1 MFYNIVF
8 NLLHNFQMT
17 LENVGFYQLL
27 KQLPVVFSQLE
38 NSWINYQ
45 YQKSFIVD
53 SGAQCTGH
61 QVYVYCFGVFVFCSV
76 YVFIAPVVK
85 LLAQPYFT
93 NVAWRKSENI
103 ILLIT
108 IPILTQFQCLY
119 LFLEPLHKASENF
132 ISHCCWLNKMAQFH
146 LTWLDNSLTREKNR
160 GTCLCT
166 VEMLIHGKIDVDD
179 NLLYIFTNF
188 TTSKMFD

>member
-1 MFYNIVF
+1 MYV
-8 NLLHNFQMT
+8 LQHSVQMP
-17 LENVGFYQLL
+17 LENVGSYQLL
-27 KQLPVVFSQLE
+27 KQLPVFFLSQKILGL
-38 NSWINYQ
+38 II
-45 YQKSFIVD
+45 SFRNPLQSIYSV
-53 SGAQCTGH
+53 AQCTGH

-108 IPILTQFQCLY
+108 ILILTWFHRLY

-132 ISHCCWLNKMAQFH
+132 ISHCCWLNMMAQFH